1 MNDLEVKRKKLEEIL
16 EEMGNVAVAFSG
28 GVDSALLL
36 AVAARLYHVK
46 LLAVT
51 VNSVSY
57 SESEKEDAQKL
68 AQRLGVKHRFI
79 EVDQMGIPEFVANG
93 PDRCYF
99 CKKEIFITIRAFAET
114 EGIFNIVDGSNAD
127 DGSDF
132 RPGHK
137 ALAELGVRS
146 PLAEAG
152 LTKAD
157 IRRISRD
164 MGLFTASK
172 PSYACLASRI
182 QYGESMTPE
191 KLAKVEAAENFRA
204 GLGFSQIRVRC
215 HGALARIEVD
225 PSQITL
231 LTQKGTRSRVLDRL
245 TELGFTYVTVDL
257 AGFRS
262 GSMNAGLKQET
273 DLQP

>member
-99 CKKEIFITIRAFAET
+99 CKKEIFTTIRAFAET
-114 EGIFNIVDGSNAD
+114 EGIFNIVDGSNVD

-182 QYGESMTPE
+182 QYGESITPE
-191 KLAKVEAAENFRA
+191 KLAKVEAAENFLA

-273 DLQP
+273 DPQP